1 MLLLYNEST
10 SQAIEGGIMRVART
24 LIVFVVGWFLGT
36 WISVS
41 LEPAF
46 GVDWYVTDGG
56 AMAITLNL
64 PMILGAFLAWRF
76 GWRKKR

>member
-1 MLLLYNEST
+1 
-10 SQAIEGGIMRVART
+10 MRVART
-24 LIVFVVGWFLGT
+24 LIVFVLGWGLGT

-56 AMAITLNL
+56 AMAILLNPPL
-64 PMILGAFLAWRF
+64 ILGIVLAWRF
-76 GWRKKR
+76 GWREKG